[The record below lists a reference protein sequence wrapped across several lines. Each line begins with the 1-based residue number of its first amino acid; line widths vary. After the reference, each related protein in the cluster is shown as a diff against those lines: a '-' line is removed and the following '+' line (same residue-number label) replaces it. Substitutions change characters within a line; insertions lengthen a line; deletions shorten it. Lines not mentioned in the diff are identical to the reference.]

1 MGVIRADAQVIHD
14 GSEERSVS
22 VVRRWRIRLISD
34 QLSHRAGTAP
44 MADFVAAMDRE
55 LELWVAAQQDP
66 DRRFARQASG
76 PGLDLEVSGD
86 LTLGLQHVVTVVIKP
101 SDDSIARWHCTCG
114 VSSRGSLNPERAR
127 MDADEH
133 AVRES
138 SLPSA
143 RPRWMDIAVAQDAAD
158 GSWAQAPIKVARRL
172 RITARSDF
180 SLVHVHRMGTGEDFE
195 LVIDGR
201 LGLWVRVVGEEG
213 ALRKDRD
220 GRGVTLVVLSDDA

>member
-1 MGVIRADAQVIHD
+1 VIRADAQVVHD
-14 GSEERSVS
+14 GSAERSVS
-22 VVRRWRIRLISD
+22 IVRRWRVRLISD
-34 QLSHRAGTAP
+34 QLSHRVGTAP
-44 MADFVAAMDRE
+44 MADFLAVLDRE

-86 LTLGLQHVVTVVIKP
+86 LTLGLQHVATVVVKP
-101 SDDSIARWHCTCG
+101 GDHSVARWHCTCG
-114 VSSRGSLNPERAR
+114 VTSRGSSNPERAR

-133 AVRES
+133 VGRES

-143 RPRWMDIAVAQDAAD
+143 RPRWTDIAVAQDSD
-158 GSWAQAPIKVARRL
+158 GGWAQVPIKVARRL